1 MKTKKLTS
9 AILAATFCL
18 ASIMPATGYAATN
31 TIDTDIGSLYSE
43 SKDNTGDIDV
53 NGSIDAAD
61 ASRILVEYS
70 AISTG
75 KTSTLT
81 EAEQK
86 RADVDKSGSIDSV
99 DASYVLIYYAYVST
113 GGTASITEFL
123 KDSQQ
128 PAATTAT
135 STTATTVPTTTLTTT
150 TSPPPI
156 TNTYIT
162 NGFTNPDTGEWY
174 PSNGTTSDGKFSVPD
189 IVPPGEIGYFD
200 DGNGTWSATNRL
212 YHDTLHLYEW
222 GYDGNMFYI
231 YVDPWW
237 LVG

>member
-1 MKTKKLTS
+1 MNTKKLTS

-18 ASIMPATGYAATN
+18 VSILSATGYAATN
-31 TIDTDIGSLYSE
+31 TINTDIGSLYSE

-99 DASYVLIYYAYVST
+99 DASYVLSYYAYVST

-174 PSNGTTSDGKFSVPD
+174 PSSGTSSSGNISVPD
-189 IVPPGEIGYFD
+189 IAQGLTFRYTCGD
-200 DGNGTWSATNRL
+200 NGTWRATNVL
-212 YHDTLHLYEW
+212 YNDTIHVYEW

>member
-18 ASIMPATGYAATN
+18 GSILSATGYAATN

-53 NGSIDAAD
+53 NGSIDATD

-99 DASYVLIYYAYVST
+99 DASYVLSYYAYVST

-162 NGFTNPDTGEWY
+162 NGFTEVFTGEWY
-174 PSNGTTSDGKFSVPD
+174 PSSSTRGGGFSIPD
-189 IVPPGEIGYFD
+189 IVPYNYELRYNSWD
-200 DGNGTWSATNRL
+200 DGTWEMWNAIT
-212 YHDTLHLYEW
+212 YEAPHGYVW
-222 GYDGNMFYI
+222 GYDGTSFYI
-231 YVDPWW
+231 YVDPPW